1 MQATET
7 KAEGLKREYAL
18 KVPAAELQ
26 GKIESKLDAVR
37 QDFHM
42 KGFRKGKAPAPLLKK
57 MFGKSVL
64 GEVVKES
71 VDDAV
76 QTHFRESGDQ
86 PAQQPQIRIAN
97 EDFEEGQDLDIEVRY
112 ERLPEVPEVDFKS
125 ISLERLTVEVEDGAV
140 NEALDNLAKTAETF
154 DKKEGAAEQGDQV
167 VIDFVGKIDGEAF
180 EGGSA
185 EDYPLTLGSNS
196 FIPGFEEKLVG
207 ATESESREVEV
218 TFPKDYGAKH
228 LAGKAA
234 VFSATI
240 KEVRAPKPA
249 EVDDE
254 LAKKF
259 GMDDLEALK
268 AQLRERLAEEYKS
281 AARALLKRRLLD
293 ALDERVTFELPE
305 SLVDAEA
312 KQIAHQLWHEEHP
325 EHPGHDHPV
334 IEPTEEHVKLARRRV
349 SLGLLLAEIGKKAE
363 VRISD
368 QEIGQALMRQ
378 ARQYPGREREFFEFA
393 RQNEG
398 IMQQIRAPIFED
410 KVVDYILELADV
422 AEKPVSKD
430 ALQAEL
436 DKLDEET
443 PAAEKAAETA

>member
-18 KVPAAELQ
+18 KVPATELEQ
-26 GKIESKLDAVR
+26 KIATKLDAVR
-37 QDFHM
+37 QDFQM

-97 EDFEEGQDLDIEVRY
+97 EDFDEGQDLDIEVAY
-112 ERLPEVPEVDFKS
+112 ERLPEVPAVDFGTIK
-125 ISLERLTVEVEDGAV
+125 LERLTVEVEDDAV
-140 NEALDNLAKTAETF
+140 REALENLAKTAENF
-154 DKKEGAAEQGDQV
+154 EAKEGAAEAGDQI

-196 FIPGFEEKLVG
+196 FIPGFEEKLIG
-207 ATESESREVEV
+207 ASAGESREVEV
-218 TFPKDYGAKH
+218 SFPDEYGAKH

-234 VFSATI
+234 TFSTTV

-249 EVDDE
+249 EIDDE

-268 AQLRERLAEEYKS
+268 AQLRERLAEEYKG

-293 ALDERVTFELPE
+293 ALDERVEFELPE

-312 KQIAHQLWHEEHP
+312 RQIAHQLWHEEHP
-325 EHPGHDHPV
+325 EHPGHDHEP
-334 IEPTEEHVKLARRRV
+334 IEPSEEHRGLARRRV
-349 SLGLLLAEIGKKAE
+349 SLGLLLAEIGKNAGVK
-363 VRISD
+363 ISD

-378 ARQYPGREREFFEFA
+378 ARNYPGREREFFEFA

-410 KVVDYILELADV
+410 KVVDYILELAEV
-422 AEKPVSKD
+422 SENPVSKD